1 MQKRYPEKIGT
12 VLKEWLE
19 KKADFAEGVYQDK
32 ALQLF
37 RKKMAPIAGHIKES
51 SCRHNT
57 LYVRMRSSA
66 MAQMLREN
74 KEQIMQ
80 SINEDLNYIAIEDI
94 RIFN

>member
-1 MQKRYPEKIGT
+1 MQKKYPEKIGT
-12 VLKEWLE
+12 LLKEWLE
-19 KKADFAEGVYQDK
+19 QEGIFAEGIYQDR

-37 RKKMAPIAGHIKES
+37 RKRMVTIAGHIKES
-51 SCRHNT
+51 SCRGNI

-74 KEQIMQ
+74 KDYIIQ
-80 SINEDLNYIAIEDI
+80 SINEELNYIAIEDI